1 MAEDFDAT
9 PEKEEKSI
17 SSDLIRGHINT
28 IILRSLADG
37 DKYGYEIIAEIEE
50 KSHGQYSLKQPSL
63 YSALK
68 RLETQNYVTSYWGGS
83 VGGGRRKYFS
93 LTPEGQ
99 AVTEQNRSEW
109 EYSRT
114 IIDSLISDKDFDFNN
129 PAPTAVDMRV
139 LKNSTSR
146 VPAREGDGSDEIDYE
161 PGFGE
166 ADRGRIEELER
177 RNREL
182 EEEKAAREREIE
194 ELRER
199 EEELRKELLDEK
211 SKSEEEKTAQE
222 QELEELRRREEQL
235 RSENEEQAR
244 KISEQEQELL
254 DEKSRL
260 DEEKIRTETY
270 EQTTLIEERYGE
282 QIKENEKQ
290 FEEERTRYEDLIRER
305 DELLEEERLR
315 HEQELQEQKERILSE
330 QETLFRQRE
339 QELLHQN
346 YINLVN
352 SPPAQEEETEE
363 FDHFTPP
370 VAEETMAEQE
380 EEPPH
385 RDYRTIIQGIYA
397 GSVQQGESKPIG
409 NENVRS
415 LGGIDFQDIE
425 ARAARDGIRIYTSA
439 GVPKKTK
446 EEVSSSVVHKGKALF
461 ISALI
466 VFFVIVAEGAIVL
479 GLHRKYGISVALPY
493 VMWGLGLVL
502 LLSTGLAFA
511 NHFGERALRKSS
523 PALINTIVG
532 YALAVIVT
540 LIIALSVNI
549 DFHSVSAVA
558 SFVVIPIIFLFGI
571 VIFGVSYWLQVRPKQ

>member
-1 MAEDFDAT
+1 MAENFDDA

-146 VPAREGDGSDEIDYE
+146 VPTREGEGSDEIDYE
-161 PGFGE
+161 PRFGE
-166 ADRGRIEELER
+166 ADRERIEELER
-177 RNREL
+177 KNREL
-182 EEEKAAREREIE
+182 EEEKA
-194 ELRER
+194 
-199 EEELRKELLDEK
+199 
-211 SKSEEEKTAQE
+211 QQV

-235 RSENEEQAR
+235 KSENEEQAK
-244 KISEQEQELL
+244 KISEQEQELI
-254 DEKSRL
+254 DEKSKL
-260 DEEKIRTETY
+260 DEEKIRAETY

-282 QIKENEKQ
+282 QIKENERQ
-290 FEEERTRYEDLIRER
+290 FEEERSRYEDLLRKR
-305 DELLEEERLR
+305 DELIEEERLR
-315 HEQELQEQKERILSE
+315 HEQELQDQKERILSE
-330 QETLFRQRE
+330 QEALFRQRQ

-352 SPPAQEEETEE
+352 SPPAQEEETED

-370 VAEETMAEQE
+370 IAEETVAEEPE
-380 EEPPH
+380 EVR
-385 RDYRTIIQGIYA
+385 RDYRTIVQGIYA

-425 ARAARDGIRIYTSA
+425 TRAARDGIRIYTSA

-461 ISALI
+461 LSALI
-466 VFFVIVAEGAIVL
+466 VFFVIIAEGAIVL
-479 GLHRKYGISVALPY
+479 GLHRKYGISLALPY
-493 VMWGLGLVL
+493 VMWGLGLAL

-549 DFHSVSAVA
+549 DFHSASAVA

-571 VIFGVSYWLQVRPKQ
+571 VIFGVSYWLQVRPKK